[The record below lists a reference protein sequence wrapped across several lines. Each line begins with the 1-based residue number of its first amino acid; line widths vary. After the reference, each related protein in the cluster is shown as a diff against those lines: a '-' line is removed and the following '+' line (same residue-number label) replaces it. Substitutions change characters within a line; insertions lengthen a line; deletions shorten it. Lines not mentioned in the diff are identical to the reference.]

1 MELCSEGDLG
11 KLLKDLKDSGRNLNE
26 QTIWNI
32 FFQMCQA
39 IKICHSREQRMIHRD
54 LKPSNIFLDEN
65 MTVKLGDFGLSKVMT
80 GSVFATTHVGTPYY
94 MAPELIEDQTYNEKI
109 DIWAIGCILYEM
121 CAKSPPFSAKNILQ
135 LAMKIKRGKIRRI
148 PSQYSDNL

>member
-1 MELCSEGDLG
+1 
-11 KLLKDLKDSGRNLNE
+11 
-26 QTIWNI
+26 
-32 FFQMCQA
+32 
-39 IKICHSREQRMIHRD
+39 
-54 LKPSNIFLDEN
+54 